1 MGGRRG
7 ERKLGIPIPVPSTGE
22 RRLKRVRAQGD
33 EIEREERLTN
43 LHEVANSCARGSG
56 SGAGSMGWNLDS
68 DGWLSA
74 VHSGTVRVERD
85 RWSQERFSE
94 EEFKV
99 LRYETRFSVLEE
111 FKVGAEG
118 GDAEGMRL
126 R

>member
-7 ERKLGIPIPVPSTGE
+7 ERKLGIPIPVPSTRE
-22 RRLKRVRAQGD
+22 GD

-43 LHEVANSCARGSG
+43 LYEIANSCARSSG
-56 SGAGSMGWNLDS
+56 SGAGSMGWNLDG

-74 VHSGTVRVERD
+74 VHSGIVRVERD
-85 RWSQERFSE
+85 RWSQERFGE

-99 LRYETRFSVLEE
+99 LRYETRFGVLEE
-111 FKVGAEG
+111 FKVGVEG